1 MGFFAIVVV
10 FCLLAAAGY
19 YGKPWVDRQLLLHR
33 DHPKKRE
40 EENASSCDDG
50 GVEIVVN
57 ESTDKREAGRAE
69 DARKPTVP
77 VASVLPARLARQQLE
92 SPLGPMEAS
101 IRTALRE
108 LRSRQVVKSICS
120 KFESRMATA
129 KAGLN
134 GDERATTESGDDDCS
149 ARAVQYQPLLPRQE
163 IAKTEEKP
171 QPAVNMP
178 APRHSTG
185 GAGPAQ
191 RSNNLNA
198 FLRRYSSNLEKAVM
212 VMQTAVSGE
221 SDGSQDTKRD
231 RVSEEAEEVAATP
244 ATANASTP
252 AQPVMMIPCDD
263 DSDLDDDYD
272 DLKLEE
278 TLNKEAESTS
288 RMPAPLLNLRTFSA
302 CWG

>member
-1 MGFFAIVVV
+1 MGVLLLVAV

-40 EENASSCDDG
+40 EETVSSGDEND
-50 GVEIVVN
+50 VEIVVQK
-57 ESTDKREAGRAE
+57 SPAKREADTEG
-69 DARKPTVP
+69 ARRPSTPT
-77 VASVLPARLARQQLE
+77 ASALPARLARQQLG

-120 KFESRMATA
+120 KFESRMKFGQNA
-129 KAGLN
+129 
-134 GDERATTESGDDDCS
+134 DERATTGSSSDNCDV
-149 ARAVQYQPLLPRQE
+149 RAVQYQPLLPRQE
-163 IAKTEEKP
+163 AAKPAEKL
-171 QPAVNMP
+171 QVAEVQL

-212 VMQTAVSGE
+212 ATPIAATETTERVQ
-221 SDGSQDTKRD
+221 
-231 RVSEEAEEVAATP
+231 VSEERVVAAPTTTIFSIPTQP
-244 ATANASTP
+244 AIMT
-252 AQPVMMIPCDD
+252 PCDA
-263 DSDLDDDYD
+263 DSDMEDDYD

-278 TLNKEAESTS
+278 TLNKEAESAS
-288 RMPAPLLNLRTFSA
+288 RAPMPLLNLRTYPVTA
-302 CWG
+302 NG